1 LSTHLKEREEQIQR
15 TLDLLILEAAK
26 GTPIIVE
33 GRKDVESLIQIG
45 VEGQIISAKTG
56 GKSRLDLICD
66 VEESGAKE
74 VILMF
79 DFDRRGRE
87 WTGIV
92 KRQLESVRIKADLSF
107 WVELRRFAG
116 KEVKDIEGLSAYMQ
130 TLKRKLG
137 ET

>member
-1 LSTHLKEREEQIQR
+1 MSTHLKEREEQIQR